1 MIDGPALRAVSDLHV
16 GHRGNSG
23 VLDDVRPGHSGD
35 WLIVAG
41 DVGEKPSHILGA
53 LEELRQRFER
63 VIWVPGN
70 HELWIGR
77 DDDGVTSTTKYDRL
91 VDACRTIGVDTPE
104 DPYPLWTGP
113 GGPAW
118 IVPMFLLYDYTWTR
132 TPGETRA
139 VALAG
144 ARERRVV
151 ASDEYL
157 IDPAPFP
164 DAAAWCR
171 DRLVA
176 TTTRLAA
183 LDPAHPTVLVNHWPL
198 VREPTRVLRH
208 PDFALWCGTD
218 QTADWHRR
226 YRAAACVYGHLHIPR
241 SSEYDAVRFE
251 EVSLGYPREWE
262 GRGRPEPL
270 ARQILPAPSVRQIRW
285 IRDKDGMPKLA
296 GPGEE
301 GPDLEKELVNDHRE
315 KQAGNQQVGNHQGE
329 RKEDTR

>member
-1 MIDGPALRAVSDLHV
+1 MTAGPTLRAVSDLHV
-16 GHRGNSG
+16 GHRGNAG
-23 VLDDVRPGHSGD
+23 VLDDIRPGHPGD

-41 DVGEKPSHILGA
+41 DVAEKITHVVDA
-53 LEELRQRFER
+53 LEYLSERFKR

-77 DDDGVTSTTKYDRL
+77 DDDGITSTTKYDRL
-91 VDACRTIGVDTPE
+91 VDACRAIGVDTPE

-118 IVPMFLLYDYTWTR
+118 IVPMFLLYDYSWR
-132 TPGETRA
+132 RVPGQSKTD
-139 VALAG
+139 ALAA

-164 DAAAWCR
+164 DAAAWCQ

-198 VREPTRVLRH
+198 VREPTQVLRH

-226 YRAAACVYGHLHIPR
+226 YRATACVYGHLHIPR
-241 SSEYDAVRFE
+241 TTEYHDVRFE

-262 GRGRPEPL
+262 GRGRPDPL
-270 ARQILPAPSVRQIRW
+270 ARQILPVSAEQQIRW
-285 IRDKDGMPKLA
+285 IRGDDGMPKIAVA
-296 GPGEE
+296 GDA
-301 GPDLEKELVNDHRE
+301 GPDLED
-315 KQAGNQQVGNHQGE
+315 E
-329 RKEDTR
+329 R

>member
-1 MIDGPALRAVSDLHV
+1 MRTDAGPGPTLRAVSDLHV

-23 VLDDVRPGHSGD
+23 VLDELWPDHPGD

-41 DVGEKPSHILGA
+41 DVAEKTSQIRDTLA
-53 LEELRQRFER
+53 TLAERFER
-63 VIWVPGN
+63 VLWVPGN

-77 DDDGVTSTTKYDRL
+77 DDEGMTSTTKYDRL
-91 VDACRTIGVDTPE
+91 VEECRSIGVLTPE

-118 IVPMFLLYDYTWTR
+118 VVPMFLLYDYSWTPV
-132 TPGETRA
+132 PGQPRD

-151 ASDEYL
+151 ASDEFL
-157 IDPAPFP
+157 IDPGPFA

-176 TTTRLAA
+176 TTTRLAG

-198 VREPTRVLRH
+198 LRDPTRVLRH
-208 PDFALWCGTD
+208 PDFALWCGTE

-226 YRAAACVYGHLHIPR
+226 YRARVSVYGHLHIPR
-241 SSEYDAVRFE
+241 TSVHDGVRFE
-251 EVSLGYPREWE
+251 EVSLGYPREWN

-270 ARQILPAPSVRQIRW
+270 TRQILPDPEEPQVKWVRGES
-285 IRDKDGMPKLA
+285 GMLRIARVGEP
-296 GPGEE
+296 GPYL
-301 GPDLEKELVNDHRE
+301 DD
-315 KQAGNQQVGNHQGE
+315 E
-329 RKEDTR
+329 R

>member
-1 MIDGPALRAVSDLHV
+1 MSVGPSLRAVSDLHV
-16 GHRGNSG
+16 GHRGNAG
-23 VLDDVRPGHSGD
+23 VLDELHPQHPGD

-41 DVGEKPSHILGA
+41 DVAEKVSQVRDTLA
-53 LEELRQRFER
+53 RLAERYER
-63 VIWVPGN
+63 VVWVPGN

-77 DDDGVTSTTKYDRL
+77 EDEGLTSTGKYDRL
-91 VDACRTIGVDTPE
+91 VEECRVLGVLTPE

-118 IVPMFLLYDYTWTR
+118 VVPMFLLYDYSWTPV
-132 TPGETRA
+132 PGQVRA
-139 VALAG
+139 DALAG

-151 ASDEYL
+151 ASDEFL

-171 DRLVA
+171 DRLVS
-176 TTTRLAA
+176 TTTKLAR

-198 VREPTRVLRH
+198 LRDPTRVLRH

-241 SSEYDAVRFE
+241 TTVHDAVRFE
-251 EVSLGYPREWE
+251 EVSLGYPREWN
-262 GRGRPEPL
+262 GRGRPTPL
-270 ARQILPAPSVRQIRW
+270 ARQILPVPEEPQIRW
-285 IRDKDGMPKLA
+285 VRDGSGMPRIA
-296 GPGEE
+296 GPGES
-301 GPDLEKELVNDHRE
+301 GPYLE
-315 KQAGNQQVGNHQGE
+315 
-329 RKEDTR
+329 EDR